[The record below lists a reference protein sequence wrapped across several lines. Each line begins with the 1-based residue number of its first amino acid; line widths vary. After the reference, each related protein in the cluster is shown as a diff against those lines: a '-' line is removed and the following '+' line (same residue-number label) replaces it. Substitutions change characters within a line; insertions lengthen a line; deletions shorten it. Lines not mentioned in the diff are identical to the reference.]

1 MVTYSSKTGIT
12 LAPKGVE
19 MPAPKEK
26 EASSGKPERKGGR
39 PGREPEDNS
48 WRQHQKSGSSNNSVM
63 FQALQEALK
72 AKKN

>member
-1 MVTYSSKTGIT
+1 
-12 LAPKGVE
+12 

-63 FQALQEALK
+63 FQAFQEALK